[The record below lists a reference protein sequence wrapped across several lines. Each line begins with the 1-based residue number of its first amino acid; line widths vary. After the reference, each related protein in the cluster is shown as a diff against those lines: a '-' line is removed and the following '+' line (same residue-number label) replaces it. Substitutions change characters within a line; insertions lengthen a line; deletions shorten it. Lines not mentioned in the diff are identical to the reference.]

1 MAKVG
6 SIYTTNILFLLQN
19 CMLFITMFHTIC
31 LNSMSLQ
38 LQPLS
43 NSLLLYS
50 HCCIL
55 ELYYNFIANYFLVLL
70 NLKKKRRGWWKFLQ
84 CWQKQK
90 GVREG
95 IWWRNRKDTKWGTD
109 MKRGKQWLGW
119 CNKCLIITNRRSFLR
134 LLLNESNIYKGK
146 ILILKKKK
154 RKFP

>member
-70 NLKKKRRGWWKFLQ
+70 NFFKKKNGLVEVSSMLTKAEGS
-84 CWQKQK
+84 K
-90 GVREG
+90 GRHMVKE
-95 IWWRNRKDTKWGTD
+95 
-109 MKRGKQWLGW
+109 
-119 CNKCLIITNRRSFLR
+119 
-134 LLLNESNIYKGK
+134 
-146 ILILKKKK
+146 
-154 RKFP
+154 